1 MITVAP
7 CTLQVGRARFH
18 YCSQILT
25 NDHAKTVM
33 LEDIICQALGITSK
47 WINGS
52 CSLSVYIY
60 IYIYSSSS
68 AHVNIAEI
76 NINIQNI
83 HIELIETF
91 MMKLQCMLVMGIHIV

>member
-52 CSLSVYIY
+52 FSLSVYIY
-60 IYIYSSSS
+60 I
-68 AHVNIAEI
+68 V
-76 NINIQNI
+76 
-83 HIELIETF
+83 
-91 MMKLQCMLVMGIHIV
+91 